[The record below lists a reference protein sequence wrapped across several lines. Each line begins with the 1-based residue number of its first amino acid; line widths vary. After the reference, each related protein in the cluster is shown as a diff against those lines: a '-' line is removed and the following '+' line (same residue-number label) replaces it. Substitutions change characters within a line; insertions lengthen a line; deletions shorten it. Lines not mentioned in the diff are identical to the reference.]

1 MPGPRRARGVS
12 HEAQAMY
19 ALWLREMKVF
29 LREKARIVSALVT
42 PLLLIG
48 AIGTGFGATTQFI
61 DPRYQG
67 ISYESF
73 MFPGVLAM
81 GVLFGTVFYGLNIV
95 WDKRLDVLKE
105 VLVAPVSRTTIF
117 FGKVIGG
124 STQAMAQTAILL
136 VAGLFLFHTSL
147 AGSLMA
153 LLFALLL
160 AILFVSIGL
169 FLGSFFESF
178 EGFQLIV
185 SFVVFPLF
193 FLSGALYPVDNLPT
207 WLTVVTRLNPATYAV
222 DGLRGALLGP
232 TAFGYGL
239 DLAVLLGFGLV
250 FLAAGTWAFKRMT

>member
-1 MPGPRRARGVS
+1 MA

-29 LREKARIVSALVT
+29 LREKPRIVSAIVT
-42 PLLLIG
+42 PFLLIG

-61 DPRYQG
+61 DPRYQN
-67 ISYESF
+67 ISYEAF

-95 WDKRLDVLKE
+95 WDKKLDVLKE
-105 VLVAPVSRTTIF
+105 VLVAPVSRTSIF
-117 FGKVIGG
+117 FGKVLGG
-124 STQAMAQTAILL
+124 STQALAQAILL
-136 VAGLFLFHTSL
+136 VVIGYFLFHTSL
-147 AGSLMA
+147 AGSLLA
-153 LLFALLL
+153 LVFALLL

-193 FLSGALYPVDNLPT
+193 FLSGALYPVDNLPG
-207 WLTVVTRLNPATYAV
+207 WLSVLTRLNPATYAV

-232 TAFGYGL
+232 HAFDYST
-239 DLAVLLGFGLV
+239 DLAVLIGVGLA
-250 FLAAGTWAFKRMT
+250 FLAAGTWAFRRMT

>member
-1 MPGPRRARGVS
+1 MA

-29 LREKARIVSALVT
+29 LREKPRIISAVVT
-42 PLLLIG
+42 PFLLIA
-48 AIGTGFGATTQFI
+48 AIGTGFGATTKFT
-61 DPRYQG
+61 DPRYASF
-67 ISYESF
+67 SYEAF
-73 MFPGVLAM
+73 MFPGVIAM

-95 WDKRLDVLKE
+95 WDKRMDVLKE

-124 STQAMAQTAILL
+124 ATQALAQAALL
-136 VAGLFLFHTSL
+136 LIIGHFLFHTSL
-147 AGSLMA
+147 VGSLIA
-153 LLFALLL
+153 LVFALLL
-160 AILFVSIGL
+160 ALLFVSIGL

-193 FLSGALYPVDNLPT
+193 FLSGALYPVDDLPA
-207 WLTVVTRLNPATYAV
+207 WLSVLTRLNPATYAV

-232 TAFGYGL
+232 TAFGFVV
-239 DLAVLLGFGLV
+239 DAAVLVATGLV
-250 FLAAGTWAFKRMT
+250 FLVAGTWAFRRMT

>member
-1 MPGPRRARGVS
+1 MG

-29 LREKARIVSALVT
+29 LREKPRIVSAVVT
-42 PLLLIG
+42 PFLLIA
-48 AIGTGFGATTQFI
+48 AIGTGFGATTQFT
-61 DPRYQG
+61 DPRYAQF
-67 ISYESF
+67 SYEQF

-124 STQAMAQTAILL
+124 STQAVAQTALL
-136 VAGLFLFHTSL
+136 LIVGLFWFHTTL
-147 AGSLMA
+147 VGSLIA
-153 LLFALLL
+153 LLFAFLLS
-160 AILFVSIGL
+160 ILFVSIGL

-193 FLSGALYPVDNLPT
+193 FLSGALYPVDNLPP
-207 WLTVVTRLNPATYAV
+207 WLTVLTRLNPATYAV
-222 DGLRGALLGP
+222 DGLRAALLGP
-232 TAFGYGL
+232 SAFSYAL
-239 DLAVLLGFGLV
+239 DATVLVAVGLV
-250 FLAAGTWAFKRMT
+250 FLVAGTWAFRRMT